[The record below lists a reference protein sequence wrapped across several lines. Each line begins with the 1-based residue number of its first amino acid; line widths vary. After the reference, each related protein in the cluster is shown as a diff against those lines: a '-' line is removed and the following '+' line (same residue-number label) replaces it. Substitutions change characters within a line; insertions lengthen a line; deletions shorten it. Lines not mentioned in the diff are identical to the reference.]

1 MLNNKTVIPKSNTM
15 KRDKIQLTDEN
26 AQLLHN
32 AEAASGKPAEA
43 LIVAAIMSQLSPV
56 AALPAP
62 TGNLWACAWHPQTF
76 GHVAYFS
83 EDHKPLTALPA
94 GAAEP
99 DSHGICAHCFEAMTG
114 QKLSN
119 DGNTKA

>member
-1 MLNNKTVIPKSNTM
+1 MNKKKTQGVK
-15 KRDKIQLTDEN
+15 LTQAN
-26 AQLLHN
+26 AKALHAAA
-32 AEAASGKPAEA
+32 AESGKPAEA
-43 LIVAAIMSQLSPV
+43 LIGAAIMSALAP
-56 AALPAP
+56 AAVTPAP
-62 TGNLWACAWHPQTF
+62 TGNLWACAWHKQAF

-83 EDHKPLTALPA
+83 DDHKPFTALPA
-94 GAAEP
+94 GASEP